1 MPRLKNITSSSISL
15 QMFKTTAPAVNGV
28 DQNQILHLKPF
39 EDVDET
45 LWLVD
50 NTNDAS
56 YNANIIDSYIARAIL
71 TRIKDRGI
79 PAEHPNPEV

>member
-1 MPRLKNITSSSISL
+1 MSRLKNITSSSISL
-15 QMFKTTAPAVNGV
+15 QMFKTTAPTVNGV
-28 DQNQILHLKPF
+28 AQNQILHLKPF

-71 TRIKDRGI
+71 TRIKDHRVV
-79 PAEHPNPEV
+79 PVDPNPGV

>member
-1 MPRLKNITSSSISL
+1 MSRLKNITSSSISL

-28 DQNQILHLKPF
+28 AQNQILHLKPF

-56 YNANIIDSYIARAIL
+56 YNANIIASYIARAIL
-71 TRIKDRGI
+71 TCIKDRGVV
-79 PAEHPNPEV
+79 PVYPNPGV